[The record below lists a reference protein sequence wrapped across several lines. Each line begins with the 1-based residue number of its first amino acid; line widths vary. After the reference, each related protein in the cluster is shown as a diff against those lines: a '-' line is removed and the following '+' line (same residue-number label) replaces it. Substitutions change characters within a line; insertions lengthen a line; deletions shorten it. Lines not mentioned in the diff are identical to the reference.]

1 MNNKPSLW
9 LHEGEAAKPPFQWKG
24 CGLDDI
30 WLLSGYDLEE
40 CDGEKSVVVRNLDG
54 LHEAIAMFLAEKK
67 KLLNGKEIRFLRQ
80 ELDLTQSE
88 LARLLGCDA
97 QQVARYEKA
106 ENKISGPAD
115 RLLRM
120 LVREHFDGEVSVK
133 DILRAVDEMDS
144 RSDDRQM
151 FRENIDGNWAA
162 A

>member
-1 MNNKPSLW
+1 MTNKPSLW
-9 LHEGEAAKPPFQWKG
+9 MHEGDAVKPPLQWKG
-24 CGLDDI
+24 CGLDDV
-30 WLLSGYDLEE
+30 WLLSYEIEDCDEE
-40 CDGEKSVVVRNLDG
+40 QTVSVRNLDG

-80 ELDLTQSE
+80 QLDLTQSE
-88 LARLLGCDA
+88 VARLLGCDA
-97 QQVARYEKA
+97 QQVARYEKG

-133 DILRAVDEMDS
+133 DILKSVDEMDS
-144 RSDDRQM
+144 LTDDRQM
-151 FRENIDGNWAA
+151 FREHLDGHWAA